1 MIESLKGKR
10 VLITAGAGGIGLAIA
25 RRFLASGAQV
35 HICDVAAE
43 AVQAAVRA
51 HSGLS
56 GSVTDVADEAQVLA
70 MFGDLAGRWGK
81 LDALVNNAGV
91 SGPTSRLEDTDL
103 AAWQATLDVN
113 LTGTFLC
120 ARSAVPL
127 LREAGGGAIIN
138 ISSVAG
144 RLGFSLRSPYSAS
157 KFGLAGLTQTWAME
171 LGPSNIRVNSVLPG
185 VVAGERVE
193 RIIAARAAAAGV
205 SNDAMRAQLVE
216 KVSLRK
222 MTQPEDIANQVAFL
236 CSDEG
241 AMISGQSISVCGNVE
256 YLGDAAAPWRA
267 RARRA
272 QGGGISGSS
281 LSRRLA
287 FRDAKRAKMVS
298 DTGGCLSDFPLI
310 TRTP

>member
-25 RRFLASGAQV
+25 RKFLASGAQV

-43 AVQAAVRA
+43 AVQAAVQA
-51 HSGLS
+51 HPGLS
-56 GSVTDVADEAQVLA
+56 GSVTDVSDEAQVLA
-70 MFGDLAGRWGK
+70 MFADLATRWGR

-91 SGPTSRLEDTDL
+91 SGPTSQLEDTDL
-103 AAWQATLDVN
+103 TAWRATLDVN

-171 LGPSNIRVNSVLPG
+171 LGPSGIRVNSVLPG
-185 VVAGERVE
+185 VVAGDRVE
-193 RIIAARAAAAGV
+193 RIIAARAAAGGV

-241 AMISGQSISVCGNVE
+241 AMVSGQSISVCGNVE
-256 YLGDAAAPWRA
+256 YLG
-267 RARRA
+267 
-272 QGGGISGSS
+272 
-281 LSRRLA
+281 
-287 FRDAKRAKMVS
+287 
-298 DTGGCLSDFPLI
+298 
-310 TRTP
+310 

>member
-25 RRFLASGAQV
+25 RKFLAAGAQV

-43 AVQAAVRA
+43 AVQAAVQA
-51 HSGLS
+51 HAGLS

-70 MFGDLAGRWGK
+70 MFAELAERWGK

-171 LGPSNIRVNSVLPG
+171 LGPSGIRVNSVLPG
-185 VVAGERVE
+185 VVAGDRVE
-193 RIIAARAAAAGV
+193 RIIAARAAAGGV
-205 SNDAMRAQLVE
+205 SNDAMRAQLME

-256 YLGDAAAPWRA
+256 YLG
-267 RARRA
+267 
-272 QGGGISGSS
+272 
-281 LSRRLA
+281 
-287 FRDAKRAKMVS
+287 
-298 DTGGCLSDFPLI
+298 
-310 TRTP
+310 